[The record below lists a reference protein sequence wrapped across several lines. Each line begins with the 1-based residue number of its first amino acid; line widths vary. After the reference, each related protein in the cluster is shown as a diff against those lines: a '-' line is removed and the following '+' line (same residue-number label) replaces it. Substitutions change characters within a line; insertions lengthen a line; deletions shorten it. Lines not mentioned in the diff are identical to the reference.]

1 MTNSSLI
8 LRTTVEFVSLAVYK
22 QIILFHLE
30 SKITQFDTRTQPAT
44 VHPSQIGFLPGCRTG
59 DHIFSLRTIIDK
71 NVTHRY
77 T

>member
-1 MTNSSLI
+1 M
-8 LRTTVEFVSLAVYK
+8 EFVSLAVYK

-44 VHPSQIGFLPGCRTG
+44 VHPSQIGFLTGFRTG

>member
-1 MTNSSLI
+1 MTNLSLI

-22 QIILFHLE
+22 QSILFHLE

-44 VHPSQIGFLPGCRTG
+44 VHPSQIGFLPGFRTG

>member
-22 QIILFHLE
+22 QIILFHLD

>member
-44 VHPSQIGFLPGCRTG
+44 VDPSQIEVLTGFRTG
-59 DHIFSLRTIIDK
+59 ELLIRM
-71 NVTHRY
+71 
-77 T
+77 